1 MDMKMKEEYIA
12 TGIKEFDRITG
23 GIPKGSVILVEEE
36 FGIVK
41 SIFAQQIASELA
53 KNGGKTLYI
62 TQKSGKEIEDQTH
75 IYGMELNEGIEIENS
90 LIERGDDYDLIV
102 IENFSI
108 SFADRGTKEIIDLV
122 AGLIKKKF
130 TVLLLSDLGILD
142 KKQESVARAMVDGV
156 IQFRFEDKKVD
167 RIRRSIVIPKFS
179 HVVDEII
186 PFKVDG
192 SGIVIDTRRRV

>member
-1 MDMKMKEEYIA
+1 MEEGYIA

-23 GIPKGSVILVEEE
+23 GIPRGEVILLEEE

-62 TQKSGKEIEDQTH
+62 TQKSREKVEAQMH
-75 IYGMELNEGIEIENS
+75 IYGMELKEGIDIETPNKLTEIE
-90 LIERGDDYDLIV
+90 DDYDLIV

-108 SFADRGTKEIIDLV
+108 LFSDLGTKEIIDLV
-122 AGLIKKKF
+122 ADLGKKKS

-142 KKQESVARAMVDGV
+142 EKQESVVRTVVDGV
-156 IQFRFEDKKVD
+156 IRFRFEDKSVD

-179 HVVDEII
+179 RVVDEII

-192 SGIVIDTRRRV
+192 SGISIDTRRRV

>member
-1 MDMKMKEEYIA
+1 MEDGYIA

-23 GIPKGSVILVEEE
+23 GIPRGEVILLEEE

-62 TQKSGKEIEDQTH
+62 TQKPREKVEAQMH
-75 IYGMELNEGIEIENS
+75 IYGMELKEGIEIETPNK
-90 LIERGDDYDLIV
+90 LTEIEDDYDLIV

-108 SFADRGTKEIIDLV
+108 LFSDLGTKEIIDLV
-122 AGLIKKKF
+122 ADLGKKKS

-142 KKQESVARAMVDGV
+142 ERQESVVRTVVDGV
-156 IQFRFEDKKVD
+156 IRFRFEDKSVD

-179 HVVDEII
+179 RVVDEII

-192 SGIVIDTRRRV
+192 SGISIDTRRRV

>member
-1 MDMKMKEEYIA
+1 MENGYIA
-12 TGIKEFDRITG
+12 TGIKEFDRISG
-23 GIPKGSVILVEEE
+23 GIPLGEVILVEEE

-62 TQKSGKEIEDQTH
+62 TQRSREKIEDQMH
-75 IYGMELNEGIEIENS
+75 IYGMELKESIDIETSNKLTEIE
-90 LIERGDDYDLIV
+90 DDCDLIV
-102 IENFSI
+102 IENFSV

-122 AGLIKKKF
+122 AGLRKKKS

-142 KKQESVARAMVDGV
+142 EKQESVVRTLVDGV
-156 IQFRFEDKKVD
+156 IQFRFEDKNVD
-167 RIRRSIVIPKFS
+167 KIKRSIAIPKFS

-192 SGIVIDTRRRV
+192 SGISIDTRRRV

>member
-1 MDMKMKEEYIA
+1 MEDGYIA

-23 GIPKGSVILVEEE
+23 GIPRGEVILLEEE

-62 TQKSGKEIEDQTH
+62 TQKSREKVEAQMH
-75 IYGMELNEGIEIENS
+75 IYGMELKEGIEIETPNK
-90 LIERGDDYDLIV
+90 LTEIEDDYDLIV

-108 SFADRGTKEIIDLV
+108 LFSDLGTKEIMDLV
-122 AGLIKKKF
+122 ADLGKKKS

-142 KKQESVARAMVDGV
+142 EKQESVVRTVVDGV
-156 IQFRFEDKKVD
+156 IRFRFEDKSVD

-179 HVVDEII
+179 RVVDEII

-192 SGIVIDTRRRV
+192 SGISIDTRRRV

>member
-1 MDMKMKEEYIA
+1 MEDGYIA

-23 GIPKGSVILVEEE
+23 GIPRGEVILLEEE

-62 TQKSGKEIEDQTH
+62 TQKSREKVEAQMH
-75 IYGMELNEGIEIENS
+75 IYGMELKEGIEIETPNK
-90 LIERGDDYDLIV
+90 LTEIEDDYDLIV

-108 SFADRGTKEIIDLV
+108 LFSDLGTKEIMDLV
-122 AGLIKKKF
+122 ADLGKKKS

-142 KKQESVARAMVDGV
+142 ERQESVVRTVVDGV
-156 IQFRFEDKKVD
+156 IRFRFEDKSVD

-179 HVVDEII
+179 RVVDEII

-192 SGIVIDTRRRV
+192 SGISIDTRRRV

>member
-1 MDMKMKEEYIA
+1 MEDGYIA

-23 GIPKGSVILVEEE
+23 GIPRGEVILLEEE

-62 TQKSGKEIEDQTH
+62 TQKPREKVEAQMH
-75 IYGMELNEGIEIENS
+75 IYGMELKERIDIKTPNKLTEIE
-90 LIERGDDYDLIV
+90 DDYDLIV

-108 SFADRGTKEIIDLV
+108 LFSDLGTKEIIDLV
-122 AGLIKKKF
+122 ADLGKKKS

-142 KKQESVARAMVDGV
+142 EKQESVVRTVVDGV
-156 IQFRFEDKKVD
+156 IRFRFEDKSVD

-179 HVVDEII
+179 HIVDEII

-192 SGIVIDTRRRV
+192 SGISIDTRRRV

>member
-1 MDMKMKEEYIA
+1 MEDGYIA

-23 GIPKGSVILVEEE
+23 GIPRGEVILLEEE

-62 TQKSGKEIEDQTH
+62 TQKSREKVEAQMH
-75 IYGMELNEGIEIENS
+75 IYGMELKERIDIKTPNKLTEIE
-90 LIERGDDYDLIV
+90 DDYDLIV

-108 SFADRGTKEIIDLV
+108 LFSDLGTKEIIDLV
-122 AGLIKKKF
+122 ADLGKKKS

-142 KKQESVARAMVDGV
+142 EKQESVVRTVVDGV
-156 IQFRFEDKKVD
+156 IRFRFEDKSVD

-179 HVVDEII
+179 HIVDEII

-192 SGIVIDTRRRV
+192 SGISIDTRRRV

>member
-1 MDMKMKEEYIA
+1 MEEGYIA

-23 GIPKGSVILVEEE
+23 GIPRGEVILLEEE

-62 TQKSGKEIEDQTH
+62 TQKSREKVEAQMH
-75 IYGMELNEGIEIENS
+75 IYGMELKEGIDIETPNKLTEIE
-90 LIERGDDYDLIV
+90 DDYDLIV

-108 SFADRGTKEIIDLV
+108 LFSDPGTKEIMDLV
-122 AGLIKKKF
+122 ADLGKKKS

-142 KKQESVARAMVDGV
+142 EKQECVVRTVVDGV
-156 IQFRFEDKKVD
+156 IRFRFEDKSVD

-179 HVVDEII
+179 RVVDEII

-192 SGIVIDTRRRV
+192 SGISIDTRRRV

>member
-1 MDMKMKEEYIA
+1 MEEGYIA

-23 GIPKGSVILVEEE
+23 GIPRGEVILLEEE

-62 TQKSGKEIEDQTH
+62 TQKSREKVEAQMH
-75 IYGMELNEGIEIENS
+75 IYGMELKEGIDIETPNKLTEIE
-90 LIERGDDYDLIV
+90 DDYDLIV

-108 SFADRGTKEIIDLV
+108 LFSDLGTKEIIDLV
-122 AGLIKKKF
+122 ADLGKKKS

-142 KKQESVARAMVDGV
+142 EKQESVVRTVVDGV
-156 IQFRFEDKKVD
+156 IRFRFEDKSVD

-179 HVVDEII
+179 HIVDEII

-192 SGIVIDTRRRV
+192 SGISIDTRRRV

>member
-1 MDMKMKEEYIA
+1 MEDGYIA

-23 GIPKGSVILVEEE
+23 GIPRGEVILLEEE

-62 TQKSGKEIEDQTH
+62 TQKPREKVEAQMH
-75 IYGMELNEGIEIENS
+75 IYGMELKERIEIKTPNKLTE
-90 LIERGDDYDLIV
+90 IEDDYDLIV

-108 SFADRGTKEIIDLV
+108 LFSDLGTKEIIDLV
-122 AGLIKKKF
+122 ADLGKKKS

-142 KKQESVARAMVDGV
+142 EKQESVVRTVVDGV
-156 IQFRFEDKKVD
+156 IRFRFEDKSVD

-179 HVVDEII
+179 HIVDEII

-192 SGIVIDTRRRV
+192 SGISIDTRRRV

>member
-1 MDMKMKEEYIA
+1 MEDGYIA

-23 GIPKGSVILVEEE
+23 GIPRGEVILLEEE

-62 TQKSGKEIEDQTH
+62 TQKPREKVEAQMH
-75 IYGMELNEGIEIENS
+75 IYGMELKERIEIETPNK
-90 LIERGDDYDLIV
+90 LTEIEDDYDLIV

-108 SFADRGTKEIIDLV
+108 LFSDLGTKEIIDLV
-122 AGLIKKKF
+122 ADLGKKKS

-142 KKQESVARAMVDGV
+142 EKQESVVRTVVDGV
-156 IQFRFEDKKVD
+156 IRFRFEDKSVD

-179 HVVDEII
+179 HIVDEII

-192 SGIVIDTRRRV
+192 SGISIDTRRRV